1 MHETW
6 DISFLIDS
14 SSTIHDARG
23 MTKQYLGVE
32 VGRVPGQLFIDF
44 VDPSNRGAFRR
55 RLVKLIAG
63 TLKGAVRVRLL
74 TSEDGVQEFFA
85 LLKES
90 RTEGQWWL
98 MLAIGT
104 RSQVEVPLV
113 GEERVELA
121 ESQDFMMLVEGA
133 ARQLD
138 GEVDLMQVRAAILTE
153 EGAAAS
159 TASPEA
165 RERLASEFDEIVVES
180 AYDNIATRP
189 QPGEY
194 LMLKDRAK
202 PAEEVL
208 DKLGAAAER
217 MAIAAAEL
225 GLSSKSAPLEAL
237 AGDFSEANIN
247 GFVYDLRRDPNRPVK
262 EWELEPE
269 PRSWLKPIIRGAAAA
284 CRGVL
289 PSAASRSPKTDR

>member
-6 DISFLIDS
+6 DLSFLIDS

-23 MTKQYLGVE
+23 MTGQYLGVE
-32 VGRVPGQLFIDF
+32 VRHLPGRLFVDF
-44 VDPSNRGAFRR
+44 VDPTNRGAFRR
-55 RLVKLIAG
+55 RLVKLVAG
-63 TLKGAVRVRLL
+63 TLKAAVRVRLM
-74 TSEDGVQEFFA
+74 TCQDGVQEFFA

-90 RTEGQWWL
+90 KTEDKWWL
-98 MLAIGT
+98 MLAMAT
-104 RSQVEVPLV
+104 RAQPEVPLV
-113 GEERVELA
+113 EDKVELA
-121 ESQDFMMLVEGA
+121 EGQDFMMLVEGA
-133 ARQLD
+133 ARQLN

-153 EGAAAS
+153 VGAAAS

-165 RERLASEFDEIVVES
+165 RERLANEFDEIVVES

-208 DKLGAAAER
+208 DKLEAAAER
-217 MAIAAAEL
+217 MAIPAAEL
-225 GLSSKSAPLEAL
+225 GLASKSVPMEAL
-237 AGDFSEANIN
+237 AGDFSQANIN

-269 PRSWLKPIIRGAAAA
+269 PRSWLKPILHGAAAA
-284 CRGVL
+284 FRGIL
-289 PSAASRSPKTDR
+289 PSAGSRSAKTDQ